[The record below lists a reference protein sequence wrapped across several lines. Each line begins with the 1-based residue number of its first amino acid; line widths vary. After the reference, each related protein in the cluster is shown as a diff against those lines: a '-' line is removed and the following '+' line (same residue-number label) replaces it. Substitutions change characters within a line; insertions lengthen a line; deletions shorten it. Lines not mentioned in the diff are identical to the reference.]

1 VLSRSRS
8 ARLAALALAAATP
21 LAYAGPA
28 FATGADLVT
37 ASISGNNVHVTSTKG
52 LSKVTVVYCDG
63 TTVVSDS
70 WSNGQEAGDVAIDD
84 VVQAVFVHSG
94 SNTTPEAEALLALLA
109 GAGAVDGKSTGAI
122 ALDQQT
128 ACDETTVIDDDDDD
142 ITVIDDDDID
152 DTDNGGRDDNGDG
165 ENSDPV
171 ISIASDPAPGTSV
184 LGVTLEKPADPAP
197 ALAPTAVDGS
207 TLVAGAELP
216 RTGSNLVQFLSGLGL
231 ALLAAGVALKGA
243 TSKRIRSASSPG

>member
-1 VLSRSRS
+1 VLIRSRS

-21 LAYAGPA
+21 FAFAGPA

-37 ASISGNNVHVTSTKG
+37 AVVIENNVHVTSTKG

-63 TTVVSDS
+63 TIVVSDS
-70 WSNGQEAGDVAIDD
+70 WSNGQETGDVAIDD

-94 SNTTPEAEALLALLA
+94 SNTTLEAEALLALLA
-109 GAGAVDGKSTGAI
+109 GPGAVDGKSTGAI
-122 ALDQQT
+122 ALDQQA
-128 ACDETTVIDDDDDD
+128 ACDETTVIVVIDDDDDD
-142 ITVIDDDDID
+142 DTTVIDDT
-152 DTDNGGRDDNGDG
+152 DTGNRDDNGDG

-171 ISIASDPAPGTSV
+171 ISIASDPAPVTSV

-207 TLVAGAELP
+207 TLEAAVELP
-216 RTGSNLVQFLSGLGL
+216 RTGSDQVQFLSGLGL